1 MIAPRIMR
9 RSLNLDPMITIISA
23 LIGGT
28 LLGVVGALV
37 AIPMGAAAVI
47 IYREV
52 VVPRQDAV

>member
-1 MIAPRIMR
+1 VVAPRIMR

-37 AIPMGAAAVI
+37 AIPMGAASVI

-52 VVPRQDAV
+52 VVPRQDAL